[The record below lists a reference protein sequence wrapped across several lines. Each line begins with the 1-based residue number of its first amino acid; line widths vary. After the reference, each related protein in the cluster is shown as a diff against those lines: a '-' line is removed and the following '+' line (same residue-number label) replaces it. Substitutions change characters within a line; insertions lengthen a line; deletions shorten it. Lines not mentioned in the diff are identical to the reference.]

1 MRIFKFG
8 GASVKDAEGIRNVY
22 NVLQTVGFE
31 DVLLV
36 ISAMGKTTNA
46 LEVVIKNYFDKSPEL
61 QSSIQEVKKYH
72 NQILLDLFED
82 DKNLVFKEVNTLFVE
97 LDHFISQNK
106 SPNYNFV
113 YDQIVSFGE
122 LISTTIISNYMG
134 HMGIK
139 TQWNDVRNLI
149 KTDTNYRDAN
159 VDWETTQKLISKNV
173 KKKILTVTQGFLGS
187 DENNFTTTLG
197 REGSDYTAAIFAY
210 CLNAES
216 VTIWKDVPGVMNA
229 DPRYFEN
236 ARLLNQISYREA
248 IELAFYGATV
258 IHPKTL
264 QPLQKKEIP
273 LFVKSFINPTLPGT
287 SVSKGAD
294 LEPHLP
300 CFILKKN
307 QLLLSL
313 SSIDFSF
320 IMEENISEIFALL
333 HQYKMKVS
341 LIQNSAISFSVCIDD
356 KFGNFTALKSILSKK
371 FKISYNEN
379 VSLYTIRHFDEKA
392 SQIVEKNKV
401 VLLKQVSRETMQ
413 IITKEEKHAIA
424 IHEAGHATVSWMLQH
439 AAPLVKV
446 TIVPRGQSLGAAW
459 YLPEERQIVRTEQML
474 DEMCATMGGRAAE
487 KVVFNK
493 ISTGALSDLEKVTKQ
508 ARAMVTVYGLNDKI
522 GNITYYDSS
531 GQSDYNF
538 SKPYS
543 DDTAKI
549 IDTEISGLI
558 EEQYQ
563 RAITILTENRIKL
576 EALAGI
582 LIEKE
587 VIFKDD
593 LETIFGKRPF
603 DIVEEEPKTISEI
616 IAETDSEI
624 ATE

>member
-1 MRIFKFG
+1 
-8 GASVKDAEGIRNVY
+8 
-22 NVLQTVGFE
+22 
-31 DVLLV
+31 
-36 ISAMGKTTNA
+36 MGKTTNA

-82 DKNLVFKEVNTLFVE
+82 DKNTVFKDVNSLFTE
-97 LDHFISQNK
+97 LDYFVSQNK

-122 LISTTIISNYMG
+122 LISTTIISHYMG
-134 HMGIK
+134 FKGIK
-139 TQWNDVRNLI
+139 TQWIDVRTLI
-149 KTDTNYRDAN
+149 KTDANYRDAN
-159 VDWETTQKLISKNV
+159 VNWDATQKLISKNV
-173 KKKILTVTQGFLGS
+173 KKKILNVTQGFLGS

-236 ARLLNQISYREA
+236 AKLLNQISYREA

-294 LEPHLP
+294 LDPKLP

-320 IMEENISEIFALL
+320 IMEENISEIFSLL
-333 HQYKMKVS
+333 HDYKMKVS

-356 KFGNFTALKSILSKK
+356 KFGNFNTLKSILSKK
-371 FKISYNEN
+371 FKISHNEN
-379 VSLYTIRHFDEKA
+379 VSLFTIRHFDEKA
-392 SQIVEKNKV
+392 AQIVEKNKV

-413 IITKEEKHAIA
+413 IITKEE
-424 IHEAGHATVSWMLQH
+424 
-439 AAPLVKV
+439 
-446 TIVPRGQSLGAAW
+446 
-459 YLPEERQIVRTEQML
+459 
-474 DEMCATMGGRAAE
+474 
-487 KVVFNK
+487 N
-493 ISTGALSDLEKVTKQ
+493 
-508 ARAMVTVYGLNDKI
+508 
-522 GNITYYDSS
+522 
-531 GQSDYNF
+531 
-538 SKPYS
+538 
-543 DDTAKI
+543 
-549 IDTEISGLI
+549 
-558 EEQYQ
+558 
-563 RAITILTENRIKL
+563 
-576 EALAGI
+576 
-582 LIEKE
+582 
-587 VIFKDD
+587 
-593 LETIFGKRPF
+593 
-603 DIVEEEPKTISEI
+603 
-616 IAETDSEI
+616 
-624 ATE
+624 